1 MKNKFTLLL
10 MMLFCCIATQ
20 SFAQIKYGVNAGL
33 NLSTL
38 VVKNNDGA
46 TTENISAKAGLH
58 IGFTA
63 EYSFTDKF
71 AFESGLLYS
80 SKGTKYRYTDSG
92 ITYKETI
99 NYNYLEIPMNG
110 VYKIDLG
117 NEKVLLKAGPYL
129 GFAFS
134 GKYIYDDGST
144 DKVNI
149 GSDRNTDDIKLL
161 DFGLNFGAGIE
172 IKSYTFGLQY
182 GVGLANISTDTS
194 NGNKI
199 SNSVFGISLGYKFGG
214 K

>member
-10 MMLFCCIATQ
+10 MMLFCCVATQ
-20 SFAQIKYGVNAGL
+20 SFAQIEYGVKAGL
-33 NLSTL
+33 NFSTL
-38 VVKNNDGA
+38 IDKDNDGA
-46 TTENISAKAGLH
+46 VTENSSTKTGFH

-80 SKGTKYRYTDSG
+80 SKGTNSRYTDSG
-92 ITYKETI
+92 TTYKETL
-99 NYNYLEIPMNG
+99 NLNYLEIPLNA
-110 VYKIDLG
+110 VYKIELG
-117 NEKVLLKAGPYL
+117 NKKVLLKAGPYL

-134 GKYIYDDGST
+134 GKYIYDDGSS

-149 GSDRNTDDIKLL
+149 GSDRNNDEIKAL
-161 DFGLNFGAGIE
+161 DFGLNFGAGIG
-172 IKSYTFGLQY
+172 IKSYTLGLQY
-182 GVGLANISTDTS
+182 EFGLANISPDTS
-194 NGNKI
+194 NGYKI